1 MVNDAMEGADGWGS
15 TEDAVKATTAV
26 ALVRV
31 DIGKAE
37 RGLGATVSKPPAG
50 TRGQQWA
57 EVATA
62 DHFRCVSTC
71 AAFARALRDAQRCQ
85 LASGRAHGH

>member
-26 ALVRV
+26 ALVRA

-37 RGLGATVSKPPAG
+37 RGLGATVSKPPACTGEGNSGQRSQLPTTSG
-50 TRGQQWA
+50 T
-57 EVATA
+57 
-62 DHFRCVSTC
+62 
-71 AAFARALRDAQRCQ
+71 
-85 LASGRAHGH
+85 

>member
-1 MVNDAMEGADGWGS
+1 MVNDPIEGVEGWGS

-62 DHFRCVSTC
+62 DHFRCLST
-71 AAFARALRDAQRCQ
+71 
-85 LASGRAHGH
+85 